1 MERRIWILGHGP
13 VVIHRQFELDV
24 PRSKGRFKLN
34 NTILSDNV
42 FTATRLVYDT
52 CDIHY
57 YQYTKYMNQTMGN
70 WMVMYLQRIYNDVL
84 IHPCHDTYII
94 RACYTEVDKYISAQI
109 IVRLVGIVSVRRVR
123 CACTYDIVKHNYVVN
138 LSY

>member
-13 VVIHRQFELDV
+13 VVIHRQFELDI

-57 YQYTKYMNQTMGN
+57 YQYTKYINQTMGN

-84 IHPCHDTYII
+84 IHPCHDTFII
-94 RACYTEVDKYISAQI
+94 RACYTEVDKYISAQM
-109 IVRLVGIVSVRRVR
+109 IVRLVGTASVRRVR
-123 CACTYDIVKHNYVVN
+123 CTCTYDIIKHNHVIN